1 MIKIYTLKVF
11 NSSSIKFLPIRSL
24 ISKVENLLNDFK
36 VKEAVITFIYM
47 DNDDIQGLNNQFL
60 EHNYPTDVITFSL
73 EDNRIDGEVYIGAEI
88 AEKQAQEY
96 KVTIK
101 NECIRLAIHGTL
113 HLLGYEDDTEEK
125 RSEMHQLEN
134 KYIK

>member
-47 DNDDIQGLNNQFL
+47 DNDDIQELNNQFL

-73 EDNRIDGEVYIGAEI
+73 EDNRIDGEVYIGAQI
-88 AEKQAQEY
+88 AENQAQEY

>member
-73 EDNRIDGEVYIGAEI
+73 EDNRIDGEVYIGAQI

-125 RSEMHQLEN
+125 RFEMHQLEN